1 MCVCACVHGCVMEV
15 VYWLLRCV
23 QAERGKQLWAA
34 VLRYE
39 PFFPHALLCGWSSG
53 LRTECN

>member
-15 VYWLLRCV
+15 VYWLFRCV

-39 PFFPHALLCGWSSG
+39 PFFPQCSPLWME
-53 LRTECN
+53 LRAAY